1 MTQNEVLKKLRY
13 TFDYSDD
20 EMISIFKD
28 GDKKVNRS
36 EVSNWL
42 KKDMDP
48 NYEEMNDQE
57 LSHFLNGFIIKHRG
71 RRDGPAPIAEK
82 TMTNNVILRKIKIA
96 LSLRDD
102 DMVAILENAGFNAGK
117 HEINALFRKPG
128 QRQYRE
134 CMNQFLRNFMVG
146 LQHTYRNDE

>member
-48 NYEEMNDQE
+48 HYEEMNDQE
-57 LSHFLNGFIIKHRG
+57 LAHFLNGFIIKHRG

-96 LSLRDD
+96 LSLSCLLYTSPSPRDRTRSR
-102 DMVAILENAGFNAGK
+102 MPSSA
-117 HEINALFRKPG
+117 
-128 QRQYRE
+128 
-134 CMNQFLRNFMVG
+134 
-146 LQHTYRNDE
+146 